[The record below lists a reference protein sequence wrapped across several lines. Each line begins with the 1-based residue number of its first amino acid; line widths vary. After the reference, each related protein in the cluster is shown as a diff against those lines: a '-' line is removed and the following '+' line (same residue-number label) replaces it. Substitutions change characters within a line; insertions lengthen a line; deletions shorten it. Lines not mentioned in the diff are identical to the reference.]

1 MIARLALWNLADTST
16 TVEQVRAEDLPRSP
30 GAVFEA
36 WFSDEATERWGSFAV
51 FADADAAQAPP
62 PERLRELVAKD
73 PDVVELFEL
82 ESRL

>member
-1 MIARLALWNLADTST
+1 MVVRLALWSLADTST
-16 TVEQVRAEDLPRSP
+16 TVAELRVESFARSP

-36 WFSDEATERWGSFAV
+36 WFSDEATGRFGSFAV
-51 FADADAAQAPP
+51 FPDADAAGARP
-62 PERLRELVAKD
+62 PERLRELVDKN